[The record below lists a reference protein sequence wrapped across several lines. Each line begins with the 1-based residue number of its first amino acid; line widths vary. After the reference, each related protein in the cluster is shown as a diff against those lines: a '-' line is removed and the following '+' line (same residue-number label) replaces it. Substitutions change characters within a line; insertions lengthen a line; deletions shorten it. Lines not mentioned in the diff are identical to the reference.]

1 MTDRDVDIVLVK
13 QQAGWWSKVT
23 TSTRKPAWLK
33 VDFDRWKSPDD
44 EEEIPADIMKD
55 FPDIMDKVQKE
66 EYGYKVENLRKVY
79 LFLYNLFQFV
89 GYLFI
94 VGVLSVRYL
103 REGLGKKL

>member
-1 MTDRDVDIVLVK
+1 MRFSLPSPFIIFS
-13 QQAGWWSKVT
+13 Q
-23 TSTRKPAWLK
+23 

-44 EEEIPADIMKD
+44 EEEITADVMKD
-55 FPDIMDKVQKE
+55 FPDIMERVQRE

-103 REGLGKKL
+103 RDGQGSLKYFFN